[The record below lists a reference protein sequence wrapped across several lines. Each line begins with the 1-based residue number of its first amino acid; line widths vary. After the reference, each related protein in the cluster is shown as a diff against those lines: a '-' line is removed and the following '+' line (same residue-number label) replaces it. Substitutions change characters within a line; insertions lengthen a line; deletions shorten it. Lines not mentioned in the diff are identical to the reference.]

1 MVSAQFRQHESTPA
15 AAAASLR
22 AAGADTTFASAVYE
36 GWVRHRRYSPH
47 PHAFRYK
54 MAMLYID
61 LAEVEQ
67 LFARRWFW
75 SVDKT
80 NIAQFRRADFLGDA
94 NVPLDEAVRR
104 RVEQHNGRKPV
115 GPIRMLSHLRYAGVG
130 FNPVTFYYC
139 FASDGTTL
147 ETVVAEITNTPW
159 KERFAYVL
167 DVVEADVH
175 GTAFGWRF
183 DKLFHVS
190 PFMPMNRRYDWRFT
204 VPGDELRV
212 HMEVLNAE
220 GRNFDATLVLHRRPL
235 TGANLA
241 RVLWRFP
248 LMTMKVIAAIHYE
261 AVRLF
266 LKRNPVHDHP
276 NKHR

>member
-1 MVSAQFRQHESTPA
+1 MSAQLRQHRHPDDAITAPA
-15 AAAASLR
+15 RTDGTETA
-22 AAGADTTFASAVYE
+22 FASAVYE

-47 PHAFRYK
+47 PHAFRYR

-61 LAEVEQ
+61 LAEVDA
-67 LFARRWFW
+67 LFSRRWLW
-75 SVDKT
+75 SVNKA
-80 NIAQFRRADFLGDA
+80 NLAQFRRADFLGDA
-94 NVPLDEAVRR
+94 RIPLDEAVRM
-104 RVEQHNGRKPV
+104 RVEQHNGRRPG

-139 FASDGTTL
+139 FASDGKTL

-175 GTAFGWRF
+175 GSAFGWRF
-183 DKLFHVS
+183 AKLFHVS
-190 PFMPMNRRYDWRFT
+190 PFMPMDRRYDWRFT
-204 VPGDELRV
+204 VPGDDLRV
-212 HMEVLNAE
+212 HMEVLSDE
-220 GRNFDATLVLHRRPL
+220 GRNFDATLVLHRHAL

-248 LMTMKVIAAIHYE
+248 LMTMKVIAAIHYQ
-261 AVRLF
+261 AARLF
-266 LKRNPVHDHP
+266 FRRNPVHDHP